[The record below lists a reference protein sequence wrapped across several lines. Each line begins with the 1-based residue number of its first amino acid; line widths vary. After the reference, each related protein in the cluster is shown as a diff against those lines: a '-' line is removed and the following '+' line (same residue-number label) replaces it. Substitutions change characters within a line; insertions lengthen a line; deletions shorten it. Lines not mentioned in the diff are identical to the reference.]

1 MCVIFVKVV
10 VEVVVF
16 QGTVLLSILINFG
29 VFRTDFYDFKL
40 LGSYNHNYTPTV

>member
-16 QGTVLLSILINFG
+16 QGTVLLSIVINFG
-29 VFRTDFYDFKL
+29 VFRTDLYEFIIIMFL
-40 LGSYNHNYTPTV
+40 